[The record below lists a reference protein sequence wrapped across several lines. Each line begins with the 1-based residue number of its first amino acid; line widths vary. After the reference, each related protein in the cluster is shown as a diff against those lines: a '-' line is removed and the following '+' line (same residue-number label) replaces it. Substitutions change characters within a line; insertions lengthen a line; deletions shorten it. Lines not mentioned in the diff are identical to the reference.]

1 MTYGYVKI
9 YFRMILLV
17 QLLVFVYNIYISALF
32 LLRGKAVFENA
43 TLQASLLSGS
53 RYLRHLLANVKF
65 YDLLWR
71 VKKKNTIQNKKQES
85 QIVEFNRL
93 DQSIGNVD
101 NIPGF

>member
-43 TLQASLLSGS
+43 TLQTSLLSGRGGGLTIGIL
-53 RYLRHLLANVKF
+53 RYRNWSIPATV
-65 YDLLWR
+65 
-71 VKKKNTIQNKKQES
+71 
-85 QIVEFNRL
+85 RL
-93 DQSIGNVD
+93 IYL
-101 NIPGF
+101 